1 MEKLFY
7 EIFEQL
13 PRVGP
18 GNYESTR
25 KALEIITSGAGLP
38 RHLNILDIGCGTG
51 IHTIQLAKLIN
62 GKITAMDNHHVFL
75 DKLQRRLDAEGVL
88 DKIDCVLG
96 DMGSMTFEKESFDV
110 IWAEGS
116 MFIIGLENGLNQ
128 WRKYLKSGGY
138 IALTDLFWFK
148 PDPPAELKTFF
159 EQIAPGMMSR
169 EEALRVAEKAGYK
182 PIGHFQ
188 LPEIAWWEDFYGPL
202 EEQLKVFREKY
213 TDNSDAP
220 GTIDRLQMEID
231 MYRKYSDYYG
241 YTFFILEKIEKV
253 ITSVGK

>member
-1 MEKLFY
+1 MEKFFY

-18 GNYESTR
+18 GNNESTR
-25 KALEIITSGAGLP
+25 KAFEIITSGAELP

-62 GKITAMDNHHVFL
+62 GKITAMDNHQAFL
-75 DKLQRRLDAEGVL
+75 DKLQNRLDAEGVL
-88 DKIDCVLG
+88 DKIDCILG
-96 DMGSMTFEKESFDV
+96 DMGSMAFEKESFDV

-116 MFIIGLENGLNQ
+116 VFILGFEKGLNQ

-138 IALTDLFWFK
+138 IALTEIFWFK
-148 PDPPAELKTFF
+148 PDPPAELKTYFD
-159 EQIAPGMMSR
+159 QICPGMLSQ
-169 EEALRVAEKAGYK
+169 EEALRVTEKAGYR
-182 PIGHFQ
+182 PIDFFQ
-188 LPEIAWWEDFYGPL
+188 LPEIAWWDDLYRPL

-213 TDNSDAP
+213 PDNPDAL
-220 GTIDRLQMEID
+220 GTIDSFQMEID

-241 YTFFILEKIEKV
+241 YTFFILEKKEKV
-253 ITSVGK
+253 IKSVGK